1 MPALRIN
8 MRWIRRIHTYLGV
21 FFAPLLLFFVLSGW
35 YQTLHKDRIKGQG
48 DAHSVTQIMREIH
61 TDDVYP
67 TRDRTVRVTPKLFV
81 YLVVLMAVG
90 LTTTIVLGVYLAFR
104 SVRNRWMIVFWLAL
118 GILVPAG
125 FLWLGHHK
133 ISQDSASVQGSGN

>member
-90 LTTTIVLGVYLAFR
+90 LTATIVLGVYLAFR
-104 SVRNRWMIVFWLAL
+104 
-118 GILVPAG
+118 
-125 FLWLGHHK
+125 
-133 ISQDSASVQGSGN
+133 